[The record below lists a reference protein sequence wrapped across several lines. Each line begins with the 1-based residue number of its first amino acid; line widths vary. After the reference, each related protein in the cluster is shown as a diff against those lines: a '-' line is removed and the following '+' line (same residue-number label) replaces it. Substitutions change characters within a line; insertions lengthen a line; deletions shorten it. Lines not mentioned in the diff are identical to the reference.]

1 MLWQEYFV
9 KKNLR
14 AKYLPWDYSR
24 RALTGYRLRWDGR
37 LNGTPVYQRYTFTQI
52 PALTL
57 FASSDEIIHVKRLS
71 ALLKLVIIWN
81 LSFCLFFLCSITN
94 IKDGDRTWLR
104 LWANIYWGRF
114 PVSNWCHKSER
125 AGFHSLW
132 IKDVLPSFIQWTFF
146 VHSFFQ
152 EKMIDRETGWAWWE
166 QALSSI
172 WCHNHFGSWFRKNRF
187 PARSS
192 WDSWLMIIPRE
203 PNRRSSWFERSPERI
218 TTSKTKNII
227 NHKTY

>member
-1 MLWQEYFV
+1 MRWQ
-9 KKNLR
+9 
-14 AKYLPWDYSR
+14 
-24 RALTGYRLRWDGR
+24 
-37 LNGTPVYQRYTFTQI
+37 I
-52 PALTL
+52 
-57 FASSDEIIHVKRLS
+57 KRPTCLS
-71 ALLKLVIIWN
+71 AIHIYSNSCLDAFCVLGWDHSCEAVECSSEASHNLEFVI
-81 LSFCLFFLCSITN
+81 LPFFLCSITN

-152 EKMIDRETGWAWWE
+152 EKMTDRETGWAWWE

-192 WDSWLMIIPRE
+192 WHAWLMIIPRE
-203 PNRRSSWFERSPERI
+203 SNRRSSWFERSPERI
-218 TTSKTKNII
+218 STSKK
-227 NHKTY
+227 